1 MAKTPT
7 VALCRAVIF
16 GVLSPCDRLQCGC
29 EDTGR
34 GYGSLQGLKKPW
46 STTACRWTSGRDRF
60 GILSVQPIRHVE
72 YCVKSNVGREAG
84 PTC

>member
-1 MAKTPT
+1 VVLDKAGLATSRARRNKPNSASQACRMQPASAPSEERTMAKTPT

-34 GYGSLQGLKKPW
+34 GYGSL
-46 STTACRWTSGRDRF
+46 
-60 GILSVQPIRHVE
+60 
-72 YCVKSNVGREAG
+72 
-84 PTC
+84 